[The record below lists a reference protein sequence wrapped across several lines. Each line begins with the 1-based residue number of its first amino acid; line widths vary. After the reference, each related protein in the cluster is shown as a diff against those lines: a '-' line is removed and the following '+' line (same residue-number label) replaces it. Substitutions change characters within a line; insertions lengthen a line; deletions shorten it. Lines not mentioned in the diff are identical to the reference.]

1 MDLKLSAVERL
12 VGLTMLIMGFF
23 NILISWTN
31 YELDIMPVLLVFF
44 GGGLIAHASMK
55 TWHKWVIIAVF
66 IAAVFV
72 FWANPT
78 PMVRYWYK
86 MVLFYGIILG
96 VFSLM
101 LSHKIKP
108 SDDAGTS

>member
-1 MDLKLSAVERL
+1 MDQKLASVERL
-12 VGLTMLIMGFF
+12 VGLTMVIMGFF

-31 YELDIMPVLLVFF
+31 YELDIMPVLLFFF
-44 GGGLIAHASMK
+44 GAGLFAHSSIE
-55 TWHKWVIIAVF
+55 TWHKWVVIAVLVV
-66 IAAVFV
+66 AVFV

-86 MVLFYGIILG
+86 MGLFYGTILA
-96 VFSLM
+96 VIYFM

-108 SDDAGTS
+108 SHDDGSS